1 MRCCSICYGSKPLT
15 YTHVS
20 SFEHMNN
27 VRKLPSGFHLMT
39 DKEIIKY
46 LRSTGR
52 NQSLAE

>member
-1 MRCCSICYGSKPLT
+1 MRCCSICYGSKQLT
-15 YTHVS
+15 YNHVA

-27 VRKLPSGFHLMT
+27 IRKLPSGYHLMT
-39 DKEIIKY
+39 DKDIIKY